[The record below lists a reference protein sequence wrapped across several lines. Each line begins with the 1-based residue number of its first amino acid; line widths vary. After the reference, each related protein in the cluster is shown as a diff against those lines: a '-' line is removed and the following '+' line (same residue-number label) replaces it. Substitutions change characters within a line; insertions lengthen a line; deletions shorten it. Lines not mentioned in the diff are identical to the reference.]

1 MKEIPSDIILKLN
14 QEAEEKIKVDQSIIN
29 GTIGMLFNDDRHLAF
44 NKTLSDLI
52 SLHNKEEDLV
62 YSTVSGTNDY
72 KSAIYKWFIKDYTSI
87 SMDEFKFISTP
98 GGTGACSISIHDT
111 LKDKNSVLI
120 IPEISWP
127 NYLTIASL
135 NNIEVYKYK
144 NYDKDHF
151 NIKDIES
158 YIKDNYL
165 SKTISILIN
174 DPCQNPTGYAIKKDE
189 WNQIIDIIKK
199 YNINNNI
206 SLILD
211 LAYFDYANL
220 NEKQNVFNAIFILKE
235 YVNIYICFSFSKTF
249 SMYGLRLGALA
260 MLLKYNKEVIFKEA
274 CLTARGLWSNV
285 NHLGMN
291 VVSDLVNDENTLLNI
306 RSMIE
311 ENIKLVQ
318 NRADIFLKE
327 AKEVILKYYPYN
339 SGFFI
344 TIPVKDSLAVVEE
357 LKKEKLYIVPIN
369 LTTIRISLSCIPT
382 KDIYSIAKKIKLAME
397 KIEND

>member
-14 QEAEEKIKVDQSIIN
+14 QEAEEKIKTDSSIIN

-44 NKTLSDLI
+44 DEIISNLI
-52 SLHNKEEDLV
+52 SLHNKEKDLV
-62 YSTVSGTNDY
+62 YSTVTGTNEY
-72 KSAIYKWFIKDYTSI
+72 KTAIYKWFIKDYTSI

-111 LKDKNSVLI
+111 LKENNSVLI
-120 IPEISWP
+120 VPEISWP

-144 NYDKDHF
+144 NYEGDHF
-151 NIKDIES
+151 NIKDIKS
-158 YIKDNYL
+158 YIENNYL
-165 SKTISILIN
+165 LKKISILIN
-174 DPCQNPTGYAIKKDE
+174 DPCQNPTGYAIKENE
-189 WNQIIDIIKK
+189 WNEIISIIKK

-211 LAYFDYANL
+211 LAYFDYASF
-220 NEKQNVFNAIFILKE
+220 NEKKNLFNAIEALKD

-260 MLLKYNKEVIFKEA
+260 MLLKDNKEEIFKNA
-274 CLTARGLWSNV
+274 SLTARGLWSNV

-291 VVSDLVNDENTLLNI
+291 VVSDLVNNEETLLNI

-311 ENIKLVQ
+311 DNIKLVK

-327 AKEVILKYYPYN
+327 AKEVNLKYYPYD

-344 TIPVKDSLAVVEE
+344 TIPVKDSISIIEE
-357 LKKEKLYIVPIN
+357 LKKEKIYIVPIN
-369 LTTIRISLSCIPT
+369 LTTIRVSLSCIPT
-382 KDIYSIAKKIKLAME
+382 KDIYSIAKKIKRAKE
-397 KIEND
+397 KVEND